1 MLVVVGGHSRGI
13 GKTSVVAG
21 LIRALPEWNWTA
33 LKITQTGH
41 GICSSGG
48 HACGCAPAEPEH
60 PFAISREEEAGPS
73 DTGRFLAAGARQAFW
88 VRTAMGQLGTVVPE
102 IRKIIESSENAI
114 IESNSILQFFRPR
127 VYLAVM
133 DFSKEDFKPS
143 SLRFLD
149 RADALIVVDTGINV
163 PLWKN
168 VSRGLWHKKRQFLAK
183 PPRYCT
189 AEIAEFVKTRLA
201 QNGR

>member
-33 LKITQTGH
+33 MKITQTGH
-41 GICSSGG
+41 GICSSAGRP
-48 HACGCAPAEPEH
+48 CGCAPAEPDH
-60 PFAISREEEAGPS
+60 PFAITPEEEQSPS
-73 DTGRFLAAGARQAFW
+73 DTGRFLTAGACRAFW
-88 VRTAMGQLGTVVPE
+88 LRTAMGQLGNAVPE
-102 IRKIIESSENAI
+102 IRRIIETGENTI
-114 IESNSILQFFRPR
+114 IESNSILQFFKPDI
-127 VYLAVM
+127 YLAVM

-149 RADALIVVDTGINV
+149 RADALIVMDTGINV

-168 VSRGLWHKKRQFLAK
+168 VSRGLWDKKRQFLAK
-183 PPRYCT
+183 PPQYCT
-189 AEIAEFVKTRLA
+189 TEISEFVRGRLS
-201 QNGR
+201 GMPR